1 MPNNFDFANYLYYNY
16 THYQEKSLQIRR
28 FKHSDLV
35 NLINKLKDND
45 IFTLNKAGESVEG
58 RTVFLISAGK
68 GEKKVLL
75 WSQMH
80 GDEATATMAIFD
92 IFNFFRANDEAN
104 EVRKELLSNLTIYF
118 LPMLNPDGTE
128 RFQRR
133 NAHNIDINRDAVR
146 LQTAEGKILKKMID
160 ILKPDFG
167 YNLHD
172 QTTRYTVGQNPN
184 CAAISL
190 LAPTIDHEKS
200 INQIR
205 KDAIKLAASFFQIVS
220 RFIPGHVAKYSDD
233 FEFRAFGDNVQK
245 WGTRTI
251 LVESGGWK
259 NDPEKQFLRK
269 INFIGILSSLESIS
283 DDSFKKESKKTY
295 ANIPFNKELLFDV
308 LLRNVEV
315 NLNDKKI
322 IIDLGINYYEN
333 NCNGNKDFYYK
344 SLLNDMGDLSTYYGY
359 EDLDLNGYSI
369 EPGKIYEKHF
379 NSIEEIKNLK
389 FDDLYKGGYTDVILE
404 SDKIE
409 NDFTKLPINIRIKNN
424 SQNKIEIGTV
434 PNFTVKKDN
443 YVKYIIVNGFVCD
456 IDDTNSSIVNGLIIR
471 N

>member
-1 MPNNFDFANYLYYNY
+1 MPRKFNFANHLYYNY
-16 THYQEKSLQIRR
+16 SHYQEKSLRIRR

-58 RTVFLISAGK
+58 RTVYMVSVGN
-68 GEKKVLL
+68 GDKKVLL

-92 IFNFFRANDEAN
+92 IFNFFSANDDAN
-104 EVRKELLSNLTIYF
+104 EVRKDLLSKLTICF
-118 LPMLNPDGTE
+118 VPMLNPDGTE

-133 NAHNIDINRDAVR
+133 NAHNIDVNRDAVR
-146 LQTAEGKILKKMID
+146 LQTPEGKILKKMVD

-172 QTTRYTVGQNPN
+172 QTTRYTVGKNPN
-184 CAAISL
+184 SAAISL

-200 INQIR
+200 TNEIR
-205 KDAIKLAASFFQIVS
+205 TDAIKLAASFYQIVS
-220 RFIPGHVAKYSDD
+220 KFIPGHVAKYSDD

-245 WGTRTI
+245 WGVRTI

-269 INFIGILSSLESIS
+269 INFIGILSSLESIA
-283 DDSFKKESKKTY
+283 DNSFKKESKKTY
-295 ANIPFNKELLFDV
+295 DNIPFNQELLFDV
-308 LLRNVEV
+308 LLRNLEV
-315 NLNDKKI
+315 SLNGKNI
-322 IIDLGINYYEN
+322 IMDFGINHYEI
-333 NCNGNKDFYYK
+333 NCKGNKSFYYK
-344 SLLNDMGDLSTYYGY
+344 SKLNDMGDLSTYFGY
-359 EDLDLNGYSI
+359 EDIDLKGYSI
-369 EPGKIYEKHF
+369 EPGKVYENHF

-389 FDDLYKGGYTDVILE
+389 FNELYRNGYTDVVLE
-404 SDKIE
+404 SEKKE
-409 NDFTKLPINIRIKNN
+409 NDFTKLPINIRTKND
-424 SQNKIEIGTV
+424 SSNKIEMDA
-434 PNFTVKKDN
+434 PANFSIKKDN
-443 YVKYIIVNGFVCD
+443 FVKYIIVNGFVCD
-456 IDDTNSSIVNGLIIR
+456 VDDTNGNIPNGLIVG

>member
-1 MPNNFDFANYLYYNY
+1 MHNNFDFANHLYYNY

-28 FKHSDLV
+28 FKHADLV

-58 RTVFLISAGK
+58 RPVYLVSAGS
-68 GEKKVLL
+68 GDKKVLL

-92 IFNFFRANDEAN
+92 IFNFFSANDDAN
-104 EVRKELLSNLTIYF
+104 EVRKELLSKLTIYF
-118 LPMLNPDGTE
+118 VPMLNPDGTE
-128 RFQRR
+128 KFQRR

-146 LQTAEGKILKKMID
+146 LQTPEGKILKKMVD
-160 ILKPDFG
+160 TLKPDFG

-172 QTTRYTVGQNPN
+172 QTTRYTVGKNPN

-200 INQIR
+200 TNAIR
-205 KDAIKLAASFFQIVS
+205 KDAIKLAASFYQIVS

-245 WGTRTI
+245 WGVRTI

-269 INFIGILSSLESIS
+269 INFIGILSSLESIADS
-283 DDSFKKESKKTY
+283 SFKKETKKTY
-295 ANIPFNKELLFDV
+295 ENIPFNQELLFDV
-308 LLRNVEV
+308 LLRNLLV
-315 NLNDKKI
+315 NLDGKKI
-322 IIDLGINYYEN
+322 IMDFGINHYEN
-333 NCNGNKDFYYK
+333 NCDGNKSFYYK
-344 SLLNDMGDLSTYYGY
+344 SALDDMGDLSTYYGY
-359 EDLDLNGYSI
+359 EDLDLSGYSI
-369 EPGKIYEKHF
+369 EPGKIYERRF

-389 FDDLYKGGYTDVILE
+389 FNDLHKNGYTDVVLE

-409 NDFTKLPINIRIKNN
+409 DDFIRLPLNIRTKNDAL
-424 SQNKIEIGTV
+424 NKIEMGTS
-434 PNFTVKKDN
+434 PNFSIKKDN
-443 YVKYIIVNGFVCD
+443 QVKYIIVNGFVCD
-456 IDDTNSSIVNGLIIR
+456 VDDANGKILNGLIV
-471 N
+471 